1 MSVRKNIPATED
13 GRDGLGLERNG
24 DALEGGQGPERAL
37 APEVMD
43 GNNSQHL
50 R

>member
-1 MSVRKNIPATED
+1 MSVRKNIPASED
-13 GRDGLGLERNG
+13 GGDELGLERNG
-24 DALEGGQGPERAL
+24 DDFEGGQGPEKAV
-37 APEVMD
+37 APEVID